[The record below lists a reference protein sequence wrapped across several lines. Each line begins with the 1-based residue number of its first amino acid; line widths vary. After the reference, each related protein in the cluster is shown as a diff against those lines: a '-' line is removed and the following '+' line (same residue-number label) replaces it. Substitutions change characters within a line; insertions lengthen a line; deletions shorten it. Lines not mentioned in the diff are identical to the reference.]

1 MIKTKYM
8 FFTEAKAKAKDT
20 TSEAKAK
27 DLAPKAKVA
36 KAKAKDTT
44 SEAKAKDLATSAKAK
59 AKDMTSCPRG
69 TSRPR
74 PWPRG
79 LYLWR
84 HSAGSQGVTSM
95 HTVV

>member
-8 FFTEAKAKAKDT
+8 FSEAKAKDT

-27 DLAPKAKVA
+27 DLAF
-36 KAKAKDTT
+36 
-44 SEAKAKDLATSAKAK
+44 KAKDLAPKAK

-69 TSRPR
+69 ASRPR

-79 LYLWR
+79 LHLCHPCMVPEDTSAFTDDVLCKLIVYLFTYIPEQV
-84 HSAGSQGVTSM
+84 SK
-95 HTVV
+95 